1 MKYLTLLTII
11 ADGVFGDILKEILK
25 ILMYIPNLL
34 FLVVDGIIYSVLA
47 YAYKLFEIMARL
59 NFMSIK
65 TWFDPILENIKQLT
79 IVVVMFAIGY
89 ALINYLIN
97 PDKINNGKI
106 GGMALIKNIA
116 IAGVLF
122 IAVEVFFPL
131 MNETTFLLIGAPEGY
146 TYSSVLEQFGVS
158 NDGGPGLI
166 ANVIYGKSSNEEQ
179 EDFGKILSLR
189 TLNTFLHSKYGASV
203 LDKVYKEAYEGKD
216 FNLMGI
222 TAGFKDIEVFEEDG
236 TKTGS
241 IEYKYP
247 VLSSI
252 VGLFIIYILVTISI
266 ELGIRALKLIILEIL
281 APIAIVT
288 IIKDGWDAKVWKN
301 WLSVYWKTY
310 ADVFLRVASMY
321 MVVGLISKVFNN
333 VSDLLSSSVKSGS
346 FTTYIVMIII
356 VIAGFKLAK
365 ELPKFIDSILGSKL
379 TENNKNGFGNFL
391 KGIGTGLAATTGAA
405 VGGIGG
411 VAAGI
416 AASKANG
423 LSAPAAA
430 WNAVKGGVS
439 GTVAGSKGKK
449 ISDHIANINKNKEG
463 LRTSAET
470 MKDRGGTL
478 RSNMAYNWRE
488 HTGQNYVG
496 QKRTDAE
503 IKEIQEQT
511 NAENKTYEA
520 TMNGTGSV
528 NSYGVVD
535 RGIKGKIEDENKKYE
550 NTAKEIK
557 SKIEDENRKYERTI
571 SKYDS
576 AMQHNQSIIDTSQ
589 SNLQQWR
596 SNRESFAKSMAESTS
611 TTIASK
617 NEEYQK
623 YTNLAAQYRVEGNE
637 EAAKINDA
645 KAQRVYERVKKEAY
659 DNTYNYVNSD
669 VFETRNM
676 QEISEAMTENGE
688 LLKGIETEKARHN
701 SEIDR
706 LSMEITTAAKT
717 HEKSISELKT
727 KQSEETKRHEEVI
740 KSYDKQ
746 VKDLE
751 KTKKNKYGGR

>member
-11 ADGVFGDILKEILK
+11 ADGIFGDILKEILK

-97 PDKINNGKI
+97 PDKINEGKI

-333 VSDLLSSSVKSGS
+333 VSDLLSSSAKSGS

-379 TENNKNGFGNFL
+379 ADNNKNGFGNFL
-391 KGIGTGLAATTGAA
+391 KGIGTGLSTATGVAA
-405 VGGIGG
+405 GGIGG
-411 VAAGI
+411 FATGI

-423 LSAPAAA
+423 LSASAGA
-430 WNAVKGGVS
+430 WNAIKGGI
-439 GTVAGSKGKK
+439 GGAVAGSKGKK
-449 ISDHIANINKNKEG
+449 ISDHINNINKHKEG
-463 LRTSAET
+463 IRTNAEA
-470 MKDRGGTL
+470 MKSHGGTL
-478 RSNMAYNWRE
+478 RSNAAYGFRQA
-488 HTGQNYVG
+488 TGLNYVG
-496 QKRTDAE
+496 QKRTERAIKAE
-503 IKEIQEQT
+503 NDSYSQQQWVHDQNVHKLSEAHESAVQGHQDNINKYQESIRTKTEAMQKADSSIIDSRTGSAIKFDENYMQNAVDGDSLVRAAKSSLAEKQERLKTLIQSGASKAAIDIQQSAID
-511 NAENKTYEA
+511 NAENQLALATQTATQNAISVKQTYEDTVGITA
-520 TMNGTGSV
+520 DKNALRAAQNALNKE
-528 NSYGVVD
+528 NSDYTTD
-535 RGIKGKIEDENKKYE
+535 MRTENDSFKAITEAHENTIKG
-550 NTAKEIK
+550 
-557 SKIEDENRKYERTI
+557 TI
-571 SKYDS
+571 DATTGK
-576 AMQHNQSIIDTSQ
+576 
-589 SNLQQWR
+589 R
-596 SNRESFAKSMAESTS
+596 SGG
-611 TTIASK
+611 
-617 NEEYQK
+617 
-623 YTNLAAQYRVEGNE
+623 L
-637 EAAKINDA
+637 
-645 KAQRVYERVKKEAY
+645 
-659 DNTYNYVNSD
+659 
-669 VFETRNM
+669 
-676 QEISEAMTENGE
+676 
-688 LLKGIETEKARHN
+688 EK
-701 SEIDR
+701 
-706 LSMEITTAAKT
+706 
-717 HEKSISELKT
+717 ELK
-727 KQSEETKRHEEVI
+727 H
-740 KSYDKQ
+740 
-746 VKDLE
+746 
-751 KTKKNKYGGR
+751 YGGKPQ

>member
-97 PDKINNGKI
+97 PDKINDGKI

-203 LDKVYKEAYEGKD
+203 LDKVYREAYEGKD

-236 TKTGS
+236 TPKGS

-379 TENNKNGFGNFL
+379 AENNKNGFGNFL

-405 VGGIGG
+405 VGGIGSIG
-411 VAAGI
+411 TALGAA
-416 AASKANG
+416 KANN

-430 WNAVKGGVS
+430 WNALKAGIGGA
-439 GTVAGSKGKK
+439 VAGSKGKK
-449 ISDHIANINKNKEG
+449 ISDHRSATG
-463 LRTSAET
+463 L
-470 MKDRGGTL
+470 
-478 RSNMAYNWRE
+478 
-488 HTGQNYVG
+488 NYVG
-496 QKRTDAE
+496 QKRTERAIKAENDSYANKQRLHNNAVEAENRHHSDVTQEYQNNINDYQEYIDRQSKLMATKSSVYNDAAGQK
-503 IKEIQEQT
+503 IKFDANYIQNRVKFDKERIKLEDEVNVAQQQLNASIQRGESGTELQYYVDGLKEAKEKLAVRTSVVTQDATLEYEQNKT
-511 NAENKTYEA
+511 MFGITRAENNLKTEQEKLRTENNEHIEKINAENDSFKAITEA
-520 TMNGTGSV
+520 HENT
-528 NSYGVVD
+528 
-535 RGIKGKIEDENKKYE
+535 IKGTIDETTGK
-550 NTAKEIK
+550 
-557 SKIEDENRKYERTI
+557 
-571 SKYDS
+571 
-576 AMQHNQSIIDTSQ
+576 
-589 SNLQQWR
+589 R
-596 SNRESFAKSMAESTS
+596 SGG
-611 TTIASK
+611 
-617 NEEYQK
+617 
-623 YTNLAAQYRVEGNE
+623 L
-637 EAAKINDA
+637 
-645 KAQRVYERVKKEAY
+645 
-659 DNTYNYVNSD
+659 
-669 VFETRNM
+669 
-676 QEISEAMTENGE
+676 
-688 LLKGIETEKARHN
+688 EK
-701 SEIDR
+701 
-706 LSMEITTAAKT
+706 
-717 HEKSISELKT
+717 ELK
-727 KQSEETKRHEEVI
+727 H
-740 KSYDKQ
+740 
-746 VKDLE
+746 
-751 KTKKNKYGGR
+751 YGGKPQ

>member
-97 PDKINNGKI
+97 PDKINDGKI

-203 LDKVYKEAYEGKD
+203 LDKVYREAYEGKD

-236 TKTGS
+236 TPKGS

-379 TENNKNGFGNFL
+379 AENNKNGFGNFL

-405 VGGIGG
+405 VGGIGSIG
-411 VAAGI
+411 TALGAA
-416 AASKANG
+416 KANN

-430 WNAVKGGVS
+430 WNALKAGIGGA
-439 GTVAGSKGKK
+439 VAGSKGKK
-449 ISDHIANINKNKEG
+449 ISDHINNINKHKEG
-463 LRTSAET
+463 VRTNAET
-470 MKDRGGTL
+470 MAARGGDLGSNFGYSL
-478 RSNMAYNWRE
+478 RSA
-488 HTGQNYVG
+488 TGLNYVG
-496 QKRTDAE
+496 QKRTERAIKAENDSYANKQRLHNNAVEAENRHHSDVTQEYQNNINDYQEYIDRQSKLMATKSSVYNDAAGQK
-503 IKEIQEQT
+503 IKFDANYIQNRVKFDKERIKLEDEVNVAQQQLNASIQRGESGTELQYYVDGLKEAKEKLAVRTSVVTQDATLEYEQNKT
-511 NAENKTYEA
+511 MFGITRAENNLKTEQEKLRTENNEHIEKINAENDSFKAITEA
-520 TMNGTGSV
+520 HENT
-528 NSYGVVD
+528 
-535 RGIKGKIEDENKKYE
+535 IKGTIDETTGK
-550 NTAKEIK
+550 
-557 SKIEDENRKYERTI
+557 
-571 SKYDS
+571 
-576 AMQHNQSIIDTSQ
+576 
-589 SNLQQWR
+589 R
-596 SNRESFAKSMAESTS
+596 SGG
-611 TTIASK
+611 
-617 NEEYQK
+617 
-623 YTNLAAQYRVEGNE
+623 L
-637 EAAKINDA
+637 
-645 KAQRVYERVKKEAY
+645 
-659 DNTYNYVNSD
+659 
-669 VFETRNM
+669 
-676 QEISEAMTENGE
+676 
-688 LLKGIETEKARHN
+688 EK
-701 SEIDR
+701 
-706 LSMEITTAAKT
+706 
-717 HEKSISELKT
+717 ELK
-727 KQSEETKRHEEVI
+727 H
-740 KSYDKQ
+740 
-746 VKDLE
+746 
-751 KTKKNKYGGR
+751 YGGKPQ

>member
-97 PDKINNGKI
+97 PDKINDGKI

-203 LDKVYKEAYEGKD
+203 LDKVYREAYEGKD

-236 TKTGS
+236 TPKGS

-321 MVVGLISKVFNN
+321 IVVGLISKVFNN

-379 TENNKNGFGNFL
+379 AENNKNGFGNFL

-405 VGGIGG
+405 VGGIGSIG
-411 VAAGI
+411 TALGAA
-416 AASKANG
+416 KANN

-430 WNAVKGGVS
+430 WNALKAGIGGA
-439 GTVAGSKGKK
+439 VAGSKGKK
-449 ISDHIANINKNKEG
+449 ISDHINNINKHKEG
-463 LRTSAET
+463 VRTNAET
-470 MKDRGGTL
+470 MAARGGGLGSNFGYSL
-478 RSNMAYNWRE
+478 RSA
-488 HTGQNYVG
+488 TGLNYVG
-496 QKRTDAE
+496 QKRTERAIKAENDSYANKQRLHNNAVEAENRHHSDVTQEYQNNINDYQEYIDRQSKLMATKSSVYNDAAGQK
-503 IKEIQEQT
+503 IKFDANYIQNRVKFDKERIKLEDEVNVAQQQLNASIQRGESGTELQYYVDGLKEAKEKLAVRTSVVTQDATLEYEQNKT
-511 NAENKTYEA
+511 MFGITRAENNLKTEQEKLRTENNEHIEKINAENDSFKAITEA
-520 TMNGTGSV
+520 HENT
-528 NSYGVVD
+528 
-535 RGIKGKIEDENKKYE
+535 IKGTIDETTGK
-550 NTAKEIK
+550 
-557 SKIEDENRKYERTI
+557 
-571 SKYDS
+571 
-576 AMQHNQSIIDTSQ
+576 
-589 SNLQQWR
+589 R
-596 SNRESFAKSMAESTS
+596 SGG
-611 TTIASK
+611 
-617 NEEYQK
+617 
-623 YTNLAAQYRVEGNE
+623 L
-637 EAAKINDA
+637 
-645 KAQRVYERVKKEAY
+645 
-659 DNTYNYVNSD
+659 
-669 VFETRNM
+669 
-676 QEISEAMTENGE
+676 
-688 LLKGIETEKARHN
+688 EK
-701 SEIDR
+701 
-706 LSMEITTAAKT
+706 
-717 HEKSISELKT
+717 ELK
-727 KQSEETKRHEEVI
+727 H
-740 KSYDKQ
+740 
-746 VKDLE
+746 
-751 KTKKNKYGGR
+751 YGGKPQ